1 MGRRV
6 FEKDGRIVVEF
17 ESQNNEEVEDEVL
30 EKSPGYGEKL
40 SFASEMMSQE
50 ES

>member
-6 FEKDGRIVVEF
+6 FEEDGRVVVEF
-17 ESQNNEEVEDEVL
+17 DDQNNEKIEDEVL

-50 ES
+50 